1 MPIIPESKA
10 KKSSRIFI
18 KKFYN
23 LKDRLS
29 PKDVSFYYPELNP
42 EVMNNLRQHFEKYV
56 TLKDQATVEDH
67 DFVKFRIAYDLTEST
82 HPLNSNT
89 QFYTAVRNFLLN
101 HPENYVMEG
110 TASKLV
116 ANRAKEPNEDE
127 LSRAEYN
134 AASNEEQ
141 QLAKKY
147 ERRTEVFTEVFARLN
162 VYYEEAKKDRYVTLW
177 SHSKERLRTAENNVK
192 YYEEKLS
199 ALGKSIEPEEPYS
212 GEVVSGDI
220 NSLPY
225 WKAMLKQSR
234 DRIRIAEKR
243 VKLLEDAYGA
253 LRNADEAKATI

>member
-18 KKFYN
+18 NKFYN
-23 LKDRLS
+23 LQDRLS
-29 PKDVSFYYPELNP
+29 PKHVSKHVSSDYPELNP

-56 TLKDQATVEDH
+56 TLKDEATVEDH
-67 DFVKFRIAYDLTEST
+67 DFVKFRIAHDLTEST

-101 HPENYVMEG
+101 HPENYAMER
-110 TASKLV
+110 TAFKLV
-116 ANRAKEPNEDE
+116 ENTAKEPNEDE
-127 LSRAEYN
+127 LSRA
-134 AASNEEQ
+134 EQ

-192 YYEEKLS
+192 YYEEKL
-199 ALGKSIEPEEPYS
+199 L
-212 GEVVSGDI
+212 
-220 NSLPY
+220 SL
-225 WKAMLKQSR
+225 
-234 DRIRIAEKR
+234 IHI
-243 VKLLEDAYGA
+243 
-253 LRNADEAKATI
+253 

>member
-56 TLKDQATVEDH
+56 TLKDEATVEDH

-101 HPENYVMEG
+101 HSENPELMD
-110 TASKLV
+110 TASHVL
-116 ANRAKEPNEDE
+116 AARAREPNEDE
-127 LSRAEYN
+127 LSRVEYY
-134 AASNEEQ
+134 AACNEEQ
-141 QLAKKY
+141 KLAESY
-147 ERRTEVFTEVFARLN
+147 EKHTKILIEVFARLT
-162 VYYEEAKKDRYVTLW
+162 VYSQEAEKDRFVTLW
-177 SHSKERLRTAENNVK
+177 SHSKERLRMAEKNVK

-253 LRNADEAKATI
+253 LRNADEANATI